1 MTWVSMKQI
10 SLVVGVCALISVI
23 VLPLL
28 GEAILFSPAP
38 GRALLELGVLALA
51 GFLIVWGLMRVQG
64 GSTPIS
70 SQPDEQ
76 EVDHWF
82 LIYLPTGGGRFGGRV
97 TVTNKRLL
105 YDVGFAGR
113 VFGRLEGRLEI
124 KKEDVK
130 NVQVEKTMF
139 SRKCMITLADGSVHT
154 FDSRRFLVRPQL
166 LGDIDEI
173 AAAIQAR

>member
-1 MTWVSMKQI
+1 MKEKT
-10 SLVVGVCALISVI
+10 LVVGVWALIGFI
-23 VLPLL
+23 FLPLL
-28 GEAILFSPAP
+28 VEAIFFSPAP
-38 GRALLELGVLALA
+38 GRALLELGVVALA
-51 GFLIVWGLMRVQG
+51 GILIVWGLIQG

-82 LIYLPTGGGRFGGRV
+82 LIYLPTGGGRFGGWL

-105 YDVGFAGR
+105 YDVGFSGR

-124 KKEDVK
+124 NKGDVK
-130 NVQVEKTMF
+130 NVHVEKTMF
-139 SRKCMITLADGSVHT
+139 SRKCMITLADGSLHT
-154 FDSRRFLVRPQL
+154 FDSRRFFVSPQW
-166 LGDIDEI
+166 LGNIDEI

>member
-1 MTWVSMKQI
+1 MKQTT
-10 SLVVGVCALISVI
+10 LVLGICALILFI
-23 VLPLL
+23 LLPLL

-51 GFLIVWGLMRVQG
+51 GILIVWGLVRVQG
-64 GSTPIS
+64 GSTRLS

-82 LIYLPTGGGRFGGRV
+82 LIYLPTGGGRFGGWL

-105 YDVGFAGR
+105 YDVGFSGR

-124 KKEDVK
+124 NKEDVK

-139 SRKCMITLADGSVHT
+139 SRKCMITLADGSLHT
-154 FDSRRFLVRPQL
+154 FDSRRFFVSPQW
-166 LGDIDEI
+166 LGNIDEI

>member
-1 MTWVSMKQI
+1 MEV
-10 SLVVGVCALISVI
+10 
-23 VLPLL
+23 
-28 GEAILFSPAP
+28 
-38 GRALLELGVLALA
+38 GVLALA
-51 GFLIVWGLMRVQG
+51 GILIIWALMRVQG

-82 LIYLPTGGGRFGGRV
+82 LIYLPTGGGRFGGWL

-105 YDVGFAGR
+105 YDVGFSGR

-124 KKEDVK
+124 NKGDVK
-130 NVQVEKTMF
+130 NVHVEKTMF
-139 SRKCMITLADGSVHT
+139 SRKCMITLADGSLHT
-154 FDSRRFLVRPQL
+154 FDSRRFFVSPQW
-166 LGDIDEI
+166 LGNIDEI

>member
-1 MTWVSMKQI
+1 MKQI
-10 SLVVGVCALISVI
+10 SLVVVFALIWLI
-23 VLPLL
+23 FLPLL
-28 GEAILFSPAP
+28 GVEAILFSPAP

-51 GFLIVWGLMRVQG
+51 GILIVWGLMRVQG

-82 LIYLPTGGGRFGGRV
+82 LIYLPTGGGRFGGWL

-105 YDVGFAGR
+105 YDVGFSGR

-124 KKEDVK
+124 NKEDVK

-139 SRKCMITLADGSVHT
+139 NRKCMITLADGTLHT
-154 FDSRRFLVRPQL
+154 FDSRRFFLRPNY

>member
-1 MTWVSMKQI
+1 MKQI
-10 SLVVGVCALISVI
+10 SLVVAICALIWFI
-23 VLPLL
+23 FLLPL

-51 GFLIVWGLMRVQG
+51 GILIVWGLMRVQG

-82 LIYLPTGGGRFGGRV
+82 LIYLPTGGGRFGGWL

-105 YDVGFAGR
+105 YDVGFSGR

-124 KKEDVK
+124 NKEDVK
-130 NVQVEKTMF
+130 NVHVEKTMF
-139 SRKCMITLADGSVHT
+139 SRKCMITLADGSLHT
-154 FDSRRFLVRPQL
+154 FDSRRFFVKPQL

-173 AAAIQAR
+173 ATAIQAR

>member
-1 MTWVSMKQI
+1 MKQI
-10 SLVVGVCALISVI
+10 SLVVGICALIWFI
-23 VLPLL
+23 FLLPL

-38 GRALLELGVLALA
+38 GRALLGVLALA
-51 GFLIVWGLMRVQG
+51 GILIVWGLMRVQG

-82 LIYLPTGGGRFGGRV
+82 LIYLPTGGGRYGGRL

-105 YDVGFAGR
+105 YDVGFSGR

-124 KKEDVK
+124 NKEDVK
-130 NVQVEKTMF
+130 NVQVEKTNW
-139 SRKCMITLADGSVHT
+139 SRKCMITLADGSLHT
-154 FDSRRFLVRPQL
+154 FDSVRIFGKPHL

-173 AAAIQAR
+173 AAAIQGR

>member
-1 MTWVSMKQI
+1 M
-10 SLVVGVCALISVI
+10 LA
-23 VLPLL
+23 
-28 GEAILFSPAP
+28 
-38 GRALLELGVLALA
+38 LALA
-51 GFLIVWGLMRVQG
+51 GILIVWGLMRVQG

-82 LIYLPTGGGRFGGRV
+82 LVYLPTGGGRFGGRL

-105 YDVGFAGR
+105 FDVGFSGR

-124 KKEDVK
+124 NKEDVK
-130 NVQVEKTMF
+130 NVEVEKTHF
-139 SRKCMITLADGSVHT
+139 SRKCMITLADGSLHT
-154 FDSRRFLVRPQL
+154 FDSFRIFRRPHLS
-166 LGDIDEI
+166 GDIDEI

>member
-1 MTWVSMKQI
+1 MKQI
-10 SLVVGVCALISVI
+10 SLVVGVCALICFI
-23 VLPLL
+23 YLLLL
-28 GEAILFSPAP
+28 GATLFSPAP

-51 GFLIVWGLMRVQG
+51 GILIVWGLIQG
-64 GSTPIS
+64 GSRPIS

-82 LIYLPTGGGRFGGRV
+82 LIYLPSGGGRFGGWL

-105 YDVGFAGR
+105 YDVGFSGR

-124 KKEDVK
+124 NKEDVK
-130 NVQVEKTMF
+130 NVHVEKTMF
-139 SRKCMITLADGSVHT
+139 SRKCMITLADGSLHT
-154 FDSRRFLVRPQL
+154 FDSRRFFVSPQW
-166 LGDIDEI
+166 LGNIDEI